1 MHLLLTSWLT
11 VVVVVVKT
19 VRYLLHEGSGLYGMN
34 VGRYERALGRQA
46 ASLTDLPYV
55 SDFDKRSYH

>member
-46 ASLTDLPYV
+46 ASLTDLP
-55 SDFDKRSYH
+55 